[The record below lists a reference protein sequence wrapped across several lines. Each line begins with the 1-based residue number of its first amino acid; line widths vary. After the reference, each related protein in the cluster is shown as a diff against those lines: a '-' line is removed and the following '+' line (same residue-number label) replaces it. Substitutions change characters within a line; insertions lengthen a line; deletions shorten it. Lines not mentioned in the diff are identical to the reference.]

1 MIKPKK
7 DRNLNFI
14 DGKWYV
20 DFTFNKKRVR
30 AFGGRTKEQA
40 RIRLAQLRIVKV
52 DEKLGLKKPEKKL
65 DILFEKFADE
75 FIELYSKQH
84 KRSWKRDEVSLKSLK
99 PFFKGKMLRDIGPQ
113 LVENYKAKR
122 KADKTPRKTLVKE
135 ATINREIALLKTM
148 FNTALKWGKIEKN
161 LIDGDAVKK
170 FKENQKAMRIL
181 SDKEM
186 IKLIDAA
193 PSHISPIIIIAANT
207 GMRKMEIL
215 SLKWE
220 DIDFRRGIIHIKDSK
235 SGRAREVY
243 MNCPVFEALKV
254 LPQESEFVFFNQAT
268 GNHVTSVRKSFK
280 KACEDMGIKNFRFH
294 DLRHCCA
301 TKMVEAGVDLVT
313 VSKILGHS
321 DIKLTMRYAHPGEKT
336 MRAAAEKLGQIYEQ
350 TRQKVDSPTEEVK
363 IKGTA
368 THLISGH

>member
-1 MIKPKK
+1 M
-7 DRNLNFI
+7 LN
-14 DGKWYV
+14 
-20 DFTFNKKRVR
+20 
-30 AFGGRTKEQA
+30 
-40 RIRLAQLRIVKV
+40 
-52 DEKLGLKKPEKKL
+52 
-65 DILFEKFADE
+65 
-75 FIELYSKQH
+75 
-84 KRSWKRDEVSLKSLK
+84 
-99 PFFKGKMLRDIGPQ
+99 DIGPQ

-122 KADKTPRKTLVKE
+122 KADITPRKTIVTE
-135 ATINREIALLKTM
+135 ATINREIALLKTI
-148 FNTALKWGKIEKN
+148 FNKALEWGRIEEN
-161 LIDGDAVKK
+161 PMSRVKK

-181 SDKEM
+181 SDKEI

-243 MNCPVFEALKV
+243 MNCPVFEALKA

-280 KACEDMGIKNFRFH
+280 KACEDIGIKNFRFH

-350 TRQKVDSPTEEVK
+350 AQQKVDSPTDEVK

>member
-7 DRNLNFI
+7 DRNLTFI

-20 DFTFNKKRVR
+20 DFTFNKKRIR

-40 RIRLAQLRIVKV
+40 RIKLAKLRIEKI
-52 DEKLGLKKPEKKL
+52 DEKLGLKKPEKKP

-75 FIELYSKQH
+75 FIEIYAKQN
-84 KRSWKRDEVSLKSLK
+84 KRSWKRDEVSLKNLK
-99 PFFKGKMLRDIGPQ
+99 PFFKGKMLNDIGPE
-113 LVENYKAKR
+113 LVENYKSKR
-122 KADKTPRKTLVKE
+122 KTDITRRKTLVTE
-135 ATINREIALLKTM
+135 ATINREIALLKTI
-148 FNTALKWGKIEKN
+148 FNKALEWGKIEKN
-161 LIDGDAVKK
+161 LIAGDAVKK

-235 SGRAREVY
+235 NGRAREVY
-243 MNCPVFEALKV
+243 MNGPVFEALKA
-254 LPQESEFVFFNQAT
+254 LPKESEFVFFNQAT
-268 GNHVTSVRKSFK
+268 GNHITSVRKSFK

-336 MRAAAEKLGQIYEQ
+336 MRAAAEKL
-350 TRQKVDSPTEEVK
+350 
-363 IKGTA
+363 A
-368 THLISGH
+368 

>member
-7 DRNLNFI
+7 DRNLKYV
-14 DGKWYV
+14 DSKWYI
-20 DFTFNKKRVR
+20 DFTFNKKRIR
-30 AFGGRTKEQA
+30 AFGGYTKDQA
-40 RIRLAQLRIVKV
+40 RNKLTKMRM
-52 DEKLGLKKPEKKL
+52 EKLNEKMGFKKPEKKP

-75 FIELYSKQH
+75 FIEIYAKQN
-84 KRSWKRDEVSLKSLK
+84 KRSWKRDEVSLKNLK
-99 PFFKGKMLRDIGPQ
+99 PFFKGKLLNDIGPQ

-122 KADKTPRKTLVKE
+122 KTDKTPRKTLVTE
-135 ATINREIALLKTM
+135 ATINREVALLKTI
-148 FNTALKWGKIEKN
+148 FNKALEWERIEKN
-161 LIDGDAVKK
+161 PMSRVKK

-193 PSHISPIIIIAANT
+193 PSHISPIIIIAAST

-243 MNCPVFEALKV
+243 MNCPVFEALKA
-254 LPQESEFVFFNQAT
+254 LPQEFEFVFFNQAT

-350 TRQKVDSPTEEVK
+350 TRQKVDSPTEEVE
-363 IKGTA
+363 IKMGV
-368 THLISGH
+368 THLKSGH